1 MNITA
6 VGIDLAKN
14 VFQVHAVDAR
24 GKVVLRK
31 QLRRAQVAGFFSNM
45 PPCLIGMEA
54 CASAHH
60 WGRTFERFG
69 HTVRLM
75 ASQFVKPYVKTNKN
89 DVADAEAICEAVGR
103 RSMRFV
109 PIKSVEQQAILSV
122 HRVRQGF
129 VKARTAQANQI
140 RGLLGEFG
148 LVIPQGIYNVAKRV
162 PELLEDAS
170 NELPVPFRHLIER
183 LTQHLKELDRQVKEF
198 EKEIIEWHRSS
209 ELSRKL
215 EAIPGI
221 GPLAASALVASIAD
235 AHSFDNGRQVSAWLG
250 LVPRQSSSG
259 GKPTLL
265 GMSKRGDA
273 YLRTLLIHGAR
284 SAILAAKNKVDNTQG
299 WLTNLLRRRHPNI
312 AAVALA
318 NKKRTYRV
326 GAACPRARVPGRL
339 YADPDGRVVGKA
351 YRPPRQN
358 RRTHHR
364 LLRRSSSEGK
374 TG

>member
-1 MNITA
+1 MKITTI
-6 VGIDLAKN
+6 GIDLAKN
-14 VFQVHAVDAR
+14 VFQVHGVDER
-24 GKVVLRK
+24 GKNVLRK
-31 QLRRAQVAGFFSNM
+31 QLRRSQMALFFANL

-60 WGRTFERFG
+60 WGRKLQSHG

-75 ASQFVKPYVKTNKN
+75 ASQFVKPYVKTNKH
-89 DVADAEAICEAVGR
+89 DAADAEAICEAVGR
-103 RSMRFV
+103 ANMRFV

-170 NELPVPFRHLIER
+170 AELPAAFRQLIER
-183 LTQHLKELDRQVKEF
+183 LTGHLKELDVQVKDF
-198 EKEIIEWHRSS
+198 EQQIIAWHRSS

-235 AHSFDNGRQVSAWLG
+235 PRSFESGRQVSAWLG
-250 LVPRQSSSG
+250 LVPRQHSSG

-284 SAILAAKNKVDNTQG
+284 SAILAAKLKVDNTNG
-299 WLTNLLRRRHPNI
+299 WLTNLLNRRHPNI

-318 NKKRTYRV
+318 NKNVRTVWAILAHGREFKPDYV
-326 GAACPRARVPGRL
+326 PNHIAA
-339 YADPDGRVVGKA
+339 
-351 YRPPRQN
+351 
-358 RRTHHR
+358 
-364 LLRRSSSEGK
+364 
-374 TG
+374 